1 MGSRVS
7 FSRRRSPPPP
17 PPPPPPSPLPH
28 SPSPLHREHSAFWT
42 VDVQK
47 RRGDERNMSRRGVVK
62 GSRMGGNDVLTIDQ
76 LRHQDD
82 WVLDTERYR
91 CHVCTRNFTH
101 FRRKHHCRK
110 CGEVVCSN
118 CTLKKEAELP
128 VIGRSMVKVCMSCI
142 LSHANSQANPQAP
155 SMGPTST
162 TSSGSPAPVD
172 QRWDPKSFH
181 SPTGNSEGDMS
192 QYTRD
197 FHQPEFEY
205 PLDFN
210 WDHPWPKPPIVPGE
224 QDRLE
229 VLRSFD
235 IMDTPSEDVF
245 DIICDLASNAL
256 KTPIAAVS
264 LLDEDREWFKASV
277 GLAQNEVPRSVSFCA
292 HAIMSKEPMVVLD
305 TTLDKRFAKNPLVTG
320 AAKIRFY
327 AGAPILNPSGHI
339 LGTVFVFDTQ
349 PRTTCDIATLEKL
362 SNVAMKNLEDRKN
375 ALAAPVDGEE
385 PVRAAPVRTASE
397 AAAMRGSG
405 VGIANQVV
413 AAPAPAAQ
421 SQDLVAA
428 NVGDGQVTAGPKMET
443 MLMDLLC
450 RTTETQQQLAT
461 QQGAMFHTLGQHTAE
476 IDKLTSAVAR
486 MEAKLE
492 SLAE

>member
-1 MGSRVS
+1 
-7 FSRRRSPPPP
+7 
-17 PPPPPPSPLPH
+17 
-28 SPSPLHREHSAFWT
+28 
-42 VDVQK
+42 
-47 RRGDERNMSRRGVVK
+47 MSRKGLK
-62 GSRMGGNDVLTIDQ
+62 GSTIGGNDVLTIDQ

-91 CHVCTRNFTH
+91 CHVCTRNFTR

-110 CGEVVCSN
+110 CGEVVCGN

-128 VIGRSMVKVCMSCI
+128 VIGRSLVRVCMSCI
-142 LSHANSQANPQAP
+142 LSHANGQANPQAP
-155 SMGPTST
+155 PAAPTSGT
-162 TSSGSPAPVD
+162 VSPPPREQQEHWEA
-172 QRWDPKSFH
+172 QNFH
-181 SPTGNSEGDMS
+181 SPTGNSEGDLS
-192 QYTRD
+192 HFTRD
-197 FHQPEFEY
+197 FQQAEFDY
-205 PLDFN
+205 ALDFS

-224 QDRLE
+224 SERLE
-229 VLRSFD
+229 VLRTFD

-256 KTPIAAVS
+256 KSPIAAVS

-292 HAIMSKEPMVVLD
+292 HAIMSKEPMVVMD
-305 TTLDKRFAKNPLVTG
+305 TLQDKRFAKNPLVTG

-327 AGAPILNPSGHI
+327 AGAPICTPSGHL

-349 PRTTCDIATLEKL
+349 PRNTCDIATLEKL

-375 ALAAPVDGEE
+375 AVAAPVENGDGAVEVVDGDETEAPKQRSAE
-385 PVRAAPVRTASE
+385 PL
-397 AAAMRGSG
+397 RGSG
-405 VGIANQVV
+405 IGIANQVV
-413 AAPAPAAQ
+413 AQPVAGAA

-428 NVGDGQVTAGPKMET
+428 NAGDGQVTAGPKMET

-461 QQGAMFHTLGQHTAE
+461 QQGAMFHTLGQHTAD
-476 IDKLTSAVAR
+476 IDKLANAMAR
-486 MEAKLE
+486 MEAKLDAMVE
-492 SLAE
+492 

>member
-1 MGSRVS
+1 
-7 FSRRRSPPPP
+7 
-17 PPPPPPSPLPH
+17 
-28 SPSPLHREHSAFWT
+28 
-42 VDVQK
+42 
-47 RRGDERNMSRRGVVK
+47 MSRRGVTK

-142 LSHANSQANPQAP
+142 LSHANGPANPQAP
-155 SMGPTST
+155 SLAPTST
-162 TSSGSPAPVD
+162 TSASSPPRGVD
-172 QRWDPKSFH
+172 QKWDPKSFH
-181 SPTGNSEGDMS
+181 SPTGNSEGDLS

-197 FHQPEFEY
+197 FHQPEFDY

-210 WDHPWPKPPIVPGE
+210 WDHPWPKPPIVSGE
-224 QDRLE
+224 KERLD

-235 IMDTPSEDVF
+235 IMDTPTEDVF

-305 TTLDKRFAKNPLVTG
+305 TLLDKRFAKNPLVTG

-327 AGAPILNPSGHI
+327 AGAPIVTPTGQI

-375 ALAAPVDGEE
+375 AMSAPLE
-385 PVRAAPVRTASE
+385 PGMDAPVRSIPRTNE
-397 AAAMRGSG
+397 PLRGS
-405 VGIANQVV
+405 VNGIANQVV
-413 AAPAPAAQ
+413 AAPVPPP

-428 NVGDGQVTAGPKMET
+428 NAVGDGQVTAGPKMET

-476 IDKLTSAVAR
+476 IDKLQVAMAR
-486 MEAKLE
+486 MEAKLD

>member
-1 MGSRVS
+1 
-7 FSRRRSPPPP
+7 
-17 PPPPPPSPLPH
+17 
-28 SPSPLHREHSAFWT
+28 
-42 VDVQK
+42 
-47 RRGDERNMSRRGVVK
+47 MSRRGVK

-142 LSHANSQANPQAP
+142 LSHANGQANPQAP
-155 SMGPTST
+155 SIAPTSM
-162 TSSGSPAPVD
+162 TSASSPRDRP
-172 QRWDPKSFH
+172 QSHWDPKSFH
-181 SPTGNSEGDMS
+181 SPVNNSEGDLS
-192 QYTRD
+192 QYTHD
-197 FHQPEFEY
+197 FHQPEFDY

-210 WDHPWPKPPIVPGE
+210 WDHPWPKPPIVAGE
-224 QDRLE
+224 KERLE

-235 IMDTPSEDVF
+235 IMDTPTEDVF
-245 DIICDLASNAL
+245 DIICDLGSNAL

-292 HAIMSKEPMVVLD
+292 HAVMSKEPMVVLD
-305 TTLDKRFAKNPLVTG
+305 TLLDKRFAKNPLVTG

-327 AGAPILNPSGHI
+327 AGAPIITPTGHI

-375 ALAAPVDGEE
+375 AMAAPMEESMESSVQPVAAHPVD
-385 PVRAAPVRTASE
+385 P
-397 AAAMRGSG
+397 RGS
-405 VGIANQVV
+405 VNGIANQVV
-413 AAPAPAAQ
+413 SAPIPAP
-421 SQDLVAA
+421 SQDLVAGNA
-428 NVGDGQVTAGPKMET
+428 VGDGQVTTGPKMET

-476 IDKLTSAVAR
+476 IDKLQHAMAR
-486 MEAKLE
+486 MEAKLDSFVE
-492 SLAE
+492 

>member
-1 MGSRVS
+1 M
-7 FSRRRSPPPP
+7 
-17 PPPPPPSPLPH
+17 
-28 SPSPLHREHSAFWT
+28 
-42 VDVQK
+42 
-47 RRGDERNMSRRGVVK
+47 
-62 GSRMGGNDVLTIDQ
+62 
-76 LRHQDD
+76 
-82 WVLDTERYR
+82 
-91 CHVCTRNFTH
+91 
-101 FRRKHHCRK
+101 
-110 CGEVVCSN
+110 CGN

-128 VIGRSMVKVCMSCI
+128 VIGRSLVRVCMSCI
-142 LSHANSQANPQAP
+142 LSHANGQANPQA
-155 SMGPTST
+155 
-162 TSSGSPAPVD
+162 APVPTASSSSPPPREE
-172 QRWDPKSFH
+172 QAWDTKNFH
-181 SPTGNSEGDMS
+181 SPTGNSEGDLTHF
-192 QYTRD
+192 TRD
-197 FHQPEFEY
+197 FHQPEFDY

-210 WDHPWPKPPIVPGE
+210 WDHPWPKPPIVSGE
-224 QDRLE
+224 AERLD

-256 KTPIAAVS
+256 KSPIAAVS

-292 HAIMSKEPMVVLD
+292 HAIMSKEPMVVMD
-305 TTLDKRFAKNPLVTG
+305 TLLDKRFAKNPLVTG

-327 AGAPILNPSGHI
+327 AGAPICTPTGHI

-349 PRTTCDIATLEKL
+349 PRNSCDIATLEKL

-375 ALAAPVDGEE
+375 AVATPIDSVEGEPMDAAAPRPAE
-385 PVRAAPVRTASE
+385 PL
-397 AAAMRGSG
+397 RGSG
-405 VGIANQVV
+405 IGIANQVV
-413 AAPAPAAQ
+413 AAPAMQGQ

-461 QQGAMFHTLGQHTAE
+461 QQGAMFHTLSQHTQD
-476 IDKLTSAVAR
+476 IDKLATAMAR
-486 MEAKLE
+486 MEAKLD

>member
-1 MGSRVS
+1 
-7 FSRRRSPPPP
+7 
-17 PPPPPPSPLPH
+17 
-28 SPSPLHREHSAFWT
+28 
-42 VDVQK
+42 
-47 RRGDERNMSRRGVVK
+47 MSRRNVK
-62 GSRMGGNDVLTIDQ
+62 GSRMGNNDVLTIDQ

-128 VIGRSMVKVCMSCI
+128 VIGRSVVKVCMSCI
-142 LSHANSQANPQAP
+142 LSHANSQSIPQYP
-155 SMGPTST
+155 SVAPTSA
-162 TSSGSPAPVD
+162 TSVASRGTE
-172 QRWDPKSFH
+172 QNWDPKSFH
-181 SPTGNSEGDMS
+181 SPTGNSEGDLTP
-192 QYTRD
+192 YTRD
-197 FHQPEFEY
+197 FHQPDFDY

-210 WDHPWPKPPIVPGE
+210 WDHPWPKPPIVPNE
-224 QDRLE
+224 EERLE

-235 IMDTPSEDVF
+235 ILDSPTEDVF

-292 HAIMSKEPMVVLD
+292 HAVMSKEPMVVLD
-305 TTLDKRFAKNPLVTG
+305 TLLDKRFAKNPLVTG

-327 AGAPILNPSGHI
+327 LGAPIVTPTGHI

-375 ALAAPVDGEE
+375 AVAAPVENRVQ
-385 PVRAAPVRTASE
+385 PARPAAPRAE
-397 AAAMRGSG
+397 LRGSG

-413 AAPAPAAQ
+413 AAPVAAAP

-428 NVGDGQVTAGPKMET
+428 NSVGDGQVTAGPKMET

-461 QQGAMFHTLGQHTAE
+461 QQGAMFHTLSQHTAE
-476 IDKLTSAVAR
+476 IDKLSTAMAR

>member
-1 MGSRVS
+1 
-7 FSRRRSPPPP
+7 
-17 PPPPPPSPLPH
+17 
-28 SPSPLHREHSAFWT
+28 
-42 VDVQK
+42 
-47 RRGDERNMSRRGVVK
+47 
-62 GSRMGGNDVLTIDQ
+62 
-76 LRHQDD
+76 
-82 WVLDTERYR
+82 
-91 CHVCTRNFTH
+91 
-101 FRRKHHCRK
+101 
-110 CGEVVCSN
+110 
-118 CTLKKEAELP
+118 
-128 VIGRSMVKVCMSCI
+128 MVKVCMSCI
-142 LSHANSQANPQAP
+142 LSHSQTPANPQAP
-155 SMGPTST
+155 SLAPTST
-162 TSSGSPAPVD
+162 TSASSPPRTVD

-181 SPTGNSEGDMS
+181 SPTGNSEGDLS

-197 FHQPEFEY
+197 FHQPEFDY

-210 WDHPWPKPPIVPGE
+210 WDHPWPKPPTVSGE
-224 QDRLE
+224 GDRLDA
-229 VLRSFD
+229 LRGFE
-235 IMDTPSEDVF
+235 IMDTPTEDVF

-292 HAIMSKEPMVVLD
+292 HAVMSKEPMVVLD
-305 TTLDKRFAKNPLVTG
+305 TLLDKRFAKNPLVTG

-327 AGAPILNPSGHI
+327 AGAPIVTPTGQI

-375 ALAAPVDGEE
+375 AMSAPLEAGIET
-385 PVRAAPVRTASE
+385 PVRPMPRSVDPGL
-397 AAAMRGSG
+397 RGS
-405 VGIANQVV
+405 VNGIANQVV
-413 AAPAPAAQ
+413 AAPIPAAA

-428 NVGDGQVTAGPKMET
+428 NQAGDGQVTAGPKMET

-476 IDKLTSAVAR
+476 IDKLQHAMAR
-486 MEAKLE
+486 MEAKLD